1 MKGAPLGDLWNR
13 SFVLNLGGTRV
24 ASETVDGARNEL
36 LRVVFKVEASLA
48 KAVNTADI
56 SVYNLAETTRA
67 KVATKGLATTLEV
80 GYSGRSFQIFGGKL
94 EAGKSRREG
103 VDWVTSFQSTDGAQ
117 QLRAARVN
125 LSFKRVSAV
134 EAFGRVADTLGLGLG
149 NAVQKM
155 REGNIRG
162 ALEQFENGIVLSGSS
177 QRELDRLAR
186 TFGYNWS
193 VQNGQLQLLG
203 PLDAIE
209 PGDAIVLNSNSG
221 MIGSPESGEKGIV
234 EVRSLL
240 IPQLTPGRVV
250 ELQARQIK
258 GNFRVEKVTYQGDTR
273 GKEWY
278 ADLELKPR

>member
-1 MKGAPLGDLWNR
+1 MGDLWNR

-56 SVYNLAETTRA
+56 SVTNLAESTRA
-67 KVATKGLATTLEV
+67 KVSEKGIATTLQV
-80 GYSGRSFQIFGGKL
+80 GYSGRVFTIFGGKL

-125 LSFKRVSAV
+125 LSFKRVSAI

-162 ALEQFENGIVLSGSS
+162 ALERFDNGLVLSGSS
-177 QRELDRLAR
+177 QRELDRLAK

-209 PGDAIVLNSNSG
+209 PGDAIALNSRSG

-250 ELQARQIK
+250 VLEARQLS
-258 GNFRVEKVTYQGDTR
+258 GNYRVEKVTYQGDTR
-273 GKEWY
+273 GRDWY